1 MGIVEYILLLMY
13 SNISNKQYF
22 ETTVRFTVG

>member
-1 MGIVEYILLLMY
+1 MY